1 MITKKQV
8 EHMAKLARMELTE
21 KEKEKFTKELSSILD
36 YFKQLNKV
44 DTSKVDGISQVTGLE
59 NVVREDEK
67 IRSTKSEIRNKIL
80 KQAPNRKGDYY
91 KVPKILE

>member
-80 KQAPNRKGDYY
+80 KQAPSRKGDYY